1 VLRNGQPMRAGV
13 VHASSD
19 LLREFAPSK
28 AAAAAASGGVEGVE
42 GGAGESGAGES
53 DGEGVVGGEGG
64 VASNPPTTPSTT
76 LTAAAALVHA
86 AAAPATSSTT
96 LITPTALT
104 QPTAVPATALVP
116 VTPVPAARAAL
127 VAAAKEAKATAEK
140 GAVGKKAAKAGSAAV
155 CQALR
160 DALHCVPDPRE
171 LLDPVGCSSALG
183 TARRTYH
190 EVKTGN
196 PPSSARAILLA
207 ADGAPWPSD
216 QPAPP
221 EGYGLWALGLNG
233 GDPVESALAKFIS
246 RYAAQAIVRCLHR
259 SDAPLVLFKPTQGDR
274 QHRLCL
280 LMCVTSYL
288 NQLHPSSLL
297 HSVLISQ
304 ERRRL
309 ECHLRGS
316 EGRGRGE
323 ARAGGD
329 RARAGRRRVGR
340 RHGALQGSC

>member
-1 VLRNGQPMRAGV
+1 
-13 VHASSD
+13 
-19 LLREFAPSK
+19 
-28 AAAAAASGGVEGVE
+28 
-42 GGAGESGAGES
+42 
-53 DGEGVVGGEGG
+53 
-64 VASNPPTTPSTT
+64 
-76 LTAAAALVHA
+76 
-86 AAAPATSSTT
+86 
-96 LITPTALT
+96 
-104 QPTAVPATALVP
+104 
-116 VTPVPAARAAL
+116 
-127 VAAAKEAKATAEK
+127 
-140 GAVGKKAAKAGSAAV
+140 VGKKAKAKVSSTAV

-160 DALHCVPDPRE
+160 DALQRVPDPRE

-190 EVKTGN
+190 ELVTGC
-196 PPSSARAILLA
+196 PPSSTRAILLA

-233 GDPVESALAKFIS
+233 GDPVESALAQFLS

-259 SDAPLVLFKPTQGDR
+259 SDAPLVIFKAANGD
-274 QHRLCL
+274 QKGRLCL
-280 LMCVTSYL
+280 LMCVTSSS
-288 NQLHPSSLL
+288 NQSHPSSLL

-309 ECHLRGS
+309 EGHLRGS
-316 EGRGRGE
+316 EGRGRGG